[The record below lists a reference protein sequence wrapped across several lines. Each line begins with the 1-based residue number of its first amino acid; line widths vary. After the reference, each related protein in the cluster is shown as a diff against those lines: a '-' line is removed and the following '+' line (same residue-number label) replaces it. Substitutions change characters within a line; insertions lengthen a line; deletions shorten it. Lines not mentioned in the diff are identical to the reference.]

1 MVLEYQWLIHHF
13 VLTWIFMGHHGSSM
27 APHLQV
33 DDSEGLDL
41 FFRVS
46 HDGPEGNKKAAQ

>member
-1 MVLEYQWLIHHF
+1 
-13 VLTWIFMGHHGSSM
+13 MGHHGSSM

-46 HDGPEGNKKAAQ
+46 HDGPEGNKKAAQWNNLTGEL